1 MIHRKE
7 KHLLKTHEKIL
18 TIVWKVRV
26 MGRKKAVVTV
36 ELVDES
42 AKESDE
48 RITQELLDW
57 FKDDSNVVPWVKSVK
72 RIVLQDD

>member
-1 MIHRKE
+1 
-7 KHLLKTHEKIL
+7 
-18 TIVWKVRV
+18 

-57 FKDDSNVVPWVKSVK
+57 FKDDSNIIPWVKSVK

>member
-1 MIHRKE
+1 M
-7 KHLLKTHEKIL
+7 
-18 TIVWKVRV
+18 WKVRV

-57 FKDDSNVVPWVKSVK
+57 FKDDSNIVPWVKSVK